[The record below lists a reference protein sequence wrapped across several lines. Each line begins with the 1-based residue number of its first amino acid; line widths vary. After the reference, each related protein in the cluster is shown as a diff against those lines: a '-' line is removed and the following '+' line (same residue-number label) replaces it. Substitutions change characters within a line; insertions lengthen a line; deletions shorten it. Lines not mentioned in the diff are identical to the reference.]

1 MFTLLIGFARISES
15 SPGPVGGG
23 AAALLCPLPPFATLM
38 WLYHVLPPVSFKR
51 RFKRRGH

>member
-15 SPGPVGGG
+15 SPGPVGG

-38 WLYHVLPPVSFKR
+38 WLYHVRPPVSFKR